1 MMRLLRRVCVWT
13 LTICWLSP
21 VTPTLASPEKIALII
36 GNAEY
41 RYAPALKNP
50 ANDALDMS
58 RTMKELG
65 FDVVDGINLDRP
77 SMERAIREFGG
88 KLVTA
93 KVAVF
98 FYAGHGMQVAGR
110 NYLLPVDARLARLS
124 DLTLDTIDVQTV
136 LQQMEGA
143 QRVNLVFL
151 DACRDNPMAKALAAN
166 SGSRS
171 ASVGSGLASV
181 QGAVGTMISFATQPD
196 AVAFDGDGRNSPF
209 TTALLKHIKAPGT
222 DVAVVMRRVRSDVL
236 AATGNSQVPWDHSS
250 LTDSVV
256 LVGVPGTPAPI
267 PTPTPPT
274 SPQPAVGT
282 FSDAGQAN
290 APLTAAAEKALK
302 TGDIFKECP
311 DCPEMVVIPAG
322 VFRMGASASDVE
334 KGNGYKDETPQHEV
348 RIQKS
353 FAAGKFEITF
363 AEWDACVNGGGCGG
377 YRPLDQ
383 KSGRGQIPVF
393 NVSWNDAKLY
403 AKWLSEKT
411 GRPYRLLSEAEWE
424 YAARAGASTV
434 YYFGEDARALC
445 TYANVADEAASL
457 KDKVDDGINT
467 WLPCNDGFKGAAPV
481 GRFRANA
488 FGLHD
493 MLGNIVEWVEDVWNP
508 NYNGAP
514 KTQSPWTTGPDQN
527 VRIGRGGSF
536 RHLGDGNRTTSRYN
550 YSATGQGN
558 LVGFRIA
565 RSLN

>member
-1 MMRLLRRVCVWT
+1 MMRLLCRALVWT
-13 LTICWLSP
+13 LTIFCLCR
-21 VTPTLASPEKIALII
+21 VTPALASPDKIALVI

-65 FDVVDGINLDRP
+65 FDVVDGINLDRQ
-77 SMERAIREFGG
+77 SMERAIRDFGG
-88 KLVTA
+88 KLTTA
-93 KVAVF
+93 KIAVF

-110 NYLLPVDARLARLS
+110 NYLLPIDAQLARLS
-124 DLTLDTIDVQTV
+124 ELTLDTIDLQTV
-136 LQQMEGA
+136 LQQMEGT

-171 ASVGSGLASV
+171 TSVGSGLASV

-196 AVAFDGDGRNSPF
+196 AVAFDGEGRNSPF

-256 LVGVPGTPAPI
+256 LAGVPGIPAQI
-267 PTPTPPT
+267 PASPT
-274 SPQPAVGT
+274 SPKPVVGT
-282 FSDAGQAN
+282 FSDAG
-290 APLTAAAEKALK
+290 PTSVLLTTAAEKALK
-302 TGDIFKECP
+302 AGDSFKECP
-311 DCPEMVVIPAG
+311 ECPEMVVIPAG

-334 KGNGYKDETPQHEV
+334 KGYGYKDETPQREV
-348 RIQKS
+348 RIENP

-383 KSGRGQIPVF
+383 NSGRGRTPVF
-393 NVSWNDAKLY
+393 NVSWKDAKLY
-403 AKWLSEKT
+403 VKWLAERT
-411 GRPYRLLSEAEWE
+411 GKPYRLLSEAEWE
-424 YAARAGASTV
+424 YAARSGASTV
-434 YYFGEDARALC
+434 YHFGNDARALC

-457 KDKVDDGINT
+457 KDKVDDGIGR
-467 WLPCNDGFKGAAPV
+467 WLPCNDGFKGVAPV
-481 GRFRANA
+481 GRFKPNA
-488 FGLHD
+488 YGLHD
-493 MLGNIVEWVEDVWNP
+493 MLGNVVEWVEDVWNP
-508 NYNGAP
+508 DYKGAP
-514 KTQSPWTTGPDQN
+514 KNQLPWTSGPDQN

-536 RHLGDGNRTTSRYN
+536 RHLGDGNRVTSRYN
-550 YSATGQGN
+550 YSGAGQGN